1 MRVLSKSKLLAFR
14 QCPKRLWLETYRRDL
29 STHAIGASAGFTAGR
44 SVGEVARSLFDP
56 DRSGVLV
63 DVGVLGVGG
72 AVTRTGE
79 LLQAR
84 NAIFEAAFVGGTA
97 SAFADV
103 LLPVETAG
111 STNYKSRPRCTA
123 SRMNSSRCLL
133 GKRIFPP
140 ERISVSTI
148 QVLVE
153 FTADRVGFGRDRE
166 E

>member
-111 STNYKSRPRCTA
+111 STNYK
-123 SRMNSSRCLL
+123 
-133 GKRIFPP
+133 
-140 ERISVSTI
+140 
-148 QVLVE
+148 
-153 FTADRVGFGRDRE
+153 ADHDVRRRG
-166 E
+166 